1 MFAYPKRRP
10 DQCMECGDDLRPD
23 EKHVCR
29 HCSAQLLEKER
40 YDAPWES
47 YEQEDHVDDRPQLA

>member
-1 MFAYPKRRP
+1 MGAYPKRRP
-10 DQCMECGDDLRPD
+10 DQCMECGVELRPD
-23 EKHVCR
+23 ERHICR
-29 HCSAQLLEKER
+29 PCCSQLLEEER